1 MSTSARAGFFGEIQM
16 SDQIQTVSYRSVGV
30 GAVDRNRVLRN
41 TYGLLA
47 ISLVPTVM
55 GAWLGVASGLH
66 LAFSGILGMVL
77 FMAIA
82 FGFMFAIERTKD
94 SAVGVAVLLA
104 FTFFMGLMMSGLISS
119 VLGFRNGPQL
129 IITAFGGTAGV
140 FFAMA
145 TLATVIRRD
154 LSGLGQWL
162 FVGVIGLLVAG
173 IINAFVGSTTG
184 MLVISTLAILIF
196 SAFMLF
202 DIKRVIDGGETNY
215 ITATL
220 AIYLDI
226 LNVFQNLLALLG
238 IFGGERD

>member
-1 MSTSARAGFFGEIQM
+1 MQPEGQFAT
-16 SDQIQTVSYRSVGV
+16 QTGQLTLEQ
-30 GAVDRNRVLRN
+30 NRVLRN
-41 TYGLLA
+41 TYLLLA
-47 ISLVPTVM
+47 LTMIPTVI
-55 GAWLGVASGLH
+55 GAWLGVSSGLH
-66 LAFSGILGMVL
+66 MAFSGILGMVL
-77 FMAIA
+77 FLAIA
-82 FGFMFAIERTKD
+82 FGFMFAIELSKD
-94 SAVGVAVLLA
+94 SAAGVGVLLA

-119 VLGFRNGPQL
+119 ILGFRNGPQL

-145 TLATVIRRD
+145 ALASVIRRD

-162 FVGVIGLLVAG
+162 FVGVIGLMIAS